1 MATLREL
8 IIKVSANSQSFQ
20 TEIARASRMGQDYY
34 KTMQNGG
41 RQAAIAAKESQK
53 ALSELTDGFASAGR
67 AATAAAAAFA
77 TGKLV
82 QIADQWNSVNA
93 RLKQA
98 SVSSNDFT
106 LSQTRLMAI
115 SQSTGTAFTDN
126 ANLFSRAAASMR
138 EFGYS
143 SDEVLKITEAVS
155 TGLKLS
161 GASTEESSSV
171 ITQFSQALAQGVL
184 RGEEFNA
191 VNESGDRVIRALAAG
206 MGVARKDLKAM
217 ADQGQLTIDKVVPA
231 LISQLGVLQG
241 EFSALPPTVSGS
253 MQKVTNS
260 FMAWVGGVNQATG
273 ATDALS
279 GGLDGLAG
287 TLDSLTS
294 SAVSGALSDVADNMS
309 LVTTAAGGLVGIGL
323 ARYLGGIVT
332 SATSATGAL
341 ISAAKSEVALAVA
354 QEKAA
359 QSSVAASRAAVYR
372 AQQALQS
379 AKSAD
384 VQAAQQERVA
394 AAEARVTAAQGRLTT
409 ALTTGTAAEKVRART
424 ALERAQAG
432 LVAAKNADA
441 QAIAERKLAAAQSA
455 LGRNI
460 AGRVSAQNNLNSVT
474 SVGTRL
480 MSGALGLIGGIP
492 GLVMLGAGA
501 WYAVYQNQNQEQARK
516 SAQEYASTIQEVS
529 DSSKTMTLTEA
540 SDNEDKARKSLKE
553 QNRLI
558 SEQSSK
564 VKALKEDIAGY
575 QYMLANRGPTTSGGF
590 MINHLTSV
598 EAATKGLASATE
610 SLAVEQERLT
620 QLQDKAQEIQRVLE
634 GIEHRRVVLIRQ
646 QAAEQNAAYQSLII
660 MNGQHTEFNRLL
672 GLGNQLLME
681 RQGLVNVP
689 MRMPQ
694 ADLTSQQANA
704 LEKSRQDL
712 ELSKLKGEAKERA
725 RLGYAADELGLK
737 DEPQFKTNR
746 DLYINQG
753 LAKWQN
759 DESNKPTRK
768 APKSEEVKAA
778 EKTED
783 VYKRLIKQQEEQ
795 IALGSQN
802 TELAK
807 VKYQVTQGELAS
819 LEQAKKE
826 TILHN
831 AALIDQKNI
840 AEQLKTFREGLAD
853 SNAAARD
860 RGNID
865 FLGAGMGDK
874 ARDRMKEMADIRTD
888 FLKQQQDLQRDF
900 SRGEISED
908 LYKQQTEALQAA
920 LAERLA
926 IQEEYYKKTDEQQ
939 SDWRA
944 GISDSLMNYADQV
957 SDLSSMAAS
966 ATSEILDATT
976 NSISNNLTNV
986 LTGAASF
993 KDGMSNIFSSLGETV
1008 IKTLIQ
1014 MATQALITK
1023 AIMASFGGGA
1033 GGLFGSLFG
1042 GASGAA
1048 SVGSAIQSAG
1058 ANFSFNALGGVY
1070 DSPSLSAYSGGV
1082 YSTPQYF
1089 AFAKG
1094 AGVFGEAG
1102 PEAIMPLTRG
1112 ADGSLGVRAVGRQS
1126 QAVQDAARQIEA
1138 QPRIAVSVDAR
1149 STFTGQP
1156 DDATMLAVDRR
1167 NAALER
1173 RIINTLTA
1181 EVNNPQKKFGRAI
1194 YSNLQPKKPR

>member
-41 RQAAIAAKESQK
+41 RQAAAAAKESQK
-53 ALSELTDGFASAGR
+53 ALSDLTDGFASAGR

-98 SVSSNDFT
+98 SVSTNDFT

-161 GASTEESSSV
+161 GASTEEAGSV

-191 VNESGDRVIRALAAG
+191 VNEAGDRVIRALAAG

-241 EFSALPPTVSGS
+241 EFSSLPPTVSGS

-287 TLDSLTS
+287 ALDSLTS

-309 LVTTAAGGLVGIGL
+309 LITTAAGGLVGIGL

-332 SATSATGAL
+332 SASSATGAL

-359 QSSVAASRAAVYR
+359 QSSVAASRAAAYR
-372 AQQALQS
+372 AQQALQN

-394 AAEARVTAAQGRLTT
+394 AAEAKVTAAQGRLTT
-409 ALTTGTAAEKVRART
+409 ALATGTATEKVRART

-441 QAIAERKLAAAQSA
+441 QAIAERKLAAAQAA
-455 LGRNI
+455 LNRNI
-460 AGRVSAQNNLNSVT
+460 SGRISAQNNLNSVT
-474 SVGTRL
+474 SVGTRM
-480 MSGALGLIGGIP
+480 MSGALGLVGGIP

-501 WYAVYQNQNQEQARK
+501 WYAMYQSQEQARK
-516 SAQEYASTIQEVS
+516 SAQEYASQIDQIREKT
-529 DSSKTMTLTEA
+529 SSMTLPEVD
-540 SDNEDKARKSLKE
+540 S
-553 QNRLI
+553 NRRL
-558 SEQSSK
+558 
-564 VKALKEDIAGY
+564 
-575 QYMLANRGPTTSGGF
+575 
-590 MINHLTSV
+590 SV
-598 EAATKGLASATE
+598 EAMQEQKRLIE
-610 SLAVEQERLT
+610 EQERSV
-620 QLQDKAQEIQRVLE
+620 K
-634 GIEHRRVVLIRQ
+634 
-646 QAAEQNAAYQSLII
+646 SL
-660 MNGQHTEFNRLL
+660 NGQINDLNESRSKPGITQENDLNITKAIAILTEQVVVEEDKLRQMREKSSDILKALEEQERRRNDLIKDRAWRQNDEYQNLVMMTGKYSEVNRLL

-694 ADLTSQQANA
+694 ADLTSQQTNA
-704 LEKSRQDL
+704 LEKSRRDL
-712 ELSKLKGEAKERA
+712 ALSKLKGEEKEKA
-725 RLGYAADELGLK
+725 RLGYAADDLGLTTA
-737 DEPQFKTNR
+737 PQFQTGR
-746 DLYINQG
+746 QELINNG
-753 LAKWQN
+753 LTEWRNNEA
-759 DESNKPTRK
+759 NKPKRK
-768 APKSEEVKAA
+768 GPKTDEEKA
-778 EKTED
+778 ED
-783 VYKRLIKQQEEQ
+783 VYKRLLKQQREQ
-795 IALGSQN
+795 IALESQN

-807 VKYQVTQGELAS
+807 VKYQVTQGELYT
-819 LEQAKKE
+819 LEQSKKE
-826 TILHN
+826 TLLHN
-831 AALIDQKNI
+831 AALIDQKKI

-865 FLGAGMGDK
+865 FLGAGMGSK
-874 ARDRMKEMADIRTD
+874 ARERMKEMADIRSD
-888 FLKQQQDLQRDF
+888 FLKQQRDLQRDF
-900 SRGEISED
+900 SKGQISED
-908 LYKQQTEALQAA
+908 LYKQQTESLKAA
-920 LAERLA
+920 LAERLD
-926 IQEEYYKKTDEQQ
+926 IQGEYYKKTDEQQ

-944 GISDSLMNYADQV
+944 GISDSLMNYAEQAA
-957 SDLSSMAAS
+957 DLSSMAAS
-966 ATSEILDATT
+966 ATSEILNNAT
-976 NSISNNLTNV
+976 NSISTNMTNV
-986 LTGAASF
+986 LTGATTF
-993 KDGMSNIFSSLGETV
+993 KEGMSNIFTSLGESV
-1008 IKTLIQ
+1008 IQSLIQ

-1023 AIMASFGGGA
+1023 AILASVGGGFGGI
-1033 GGLFGSLFG
+1033 FGSIFG
-1042 GASGAA
+1042 GASSAA
-1048 SVGSAIQSAG
+1048 SSGTAIQSVA
-1058 ANFSFNALGGVY
+1058 ANYSFNALGGVY
-1070 DSPSLSAYSGGV
+1070 DSPSLSAYSNGI

-1112 ADGSLGVRAVGRQS
+1112 ADGSLGVRAVGRES
-1126 QAVQDAARQIEA
+1126 PAVQDAARQIES
-1138 QPRIAVSVDAR
+1138 QPRLAISVDAR
-1149 STFTGQP
+1149 STFSGQP
-1156 DDATMLAVDRR
+1156 DNATMLAVERR
-1167 NAALER
+1167 NAALR
-1173 RIINTLTA
+1173 QQIINELTA
-1181 EVNNPQKKFGRAI
+1181 EVHNPQKKFGRAI
-1194 YSNLQPKKPR
+1194 YSNFQSQKPR